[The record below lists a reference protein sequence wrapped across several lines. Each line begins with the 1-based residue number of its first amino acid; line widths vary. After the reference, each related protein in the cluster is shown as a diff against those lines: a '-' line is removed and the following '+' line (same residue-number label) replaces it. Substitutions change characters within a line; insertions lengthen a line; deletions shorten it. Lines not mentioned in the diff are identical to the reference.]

1 MEPNPRPVLYLW
13 DIEALRVRVTELEAA
28 VRDHKDMNG
37 TMTADQILWD
47 LLEEDASV

>member
-1 MEPNPRPVLYLW
+1 MEPQPRQPI
-13 DIEALRVRVTELEAA
+13 DIKALLARVAELESA

>member
-1 MEPNPRPVLYLW
+1 MEPQPRQSV
-13 DIEALRVRVTELEAA
+13 DISSLLARLAELEAA